1 MTPNPE
7 FVGADIL
14 VSGNEVLSGVNEND
28 GRQLLHFEAL
38 GIDLADAVKVHDNFI
53 QVNAGRVYK
62 KIARHGDFV

>member
-1 MTPNPE
+1 MTPDPKLVDVNV
-7 FVGADIL
+7 FVP
-14 VSGNEVLSGVNEND
+14 GNDVL
-28 GRQLLHFEAL
+28 GRINMDNGGQLLHFEAL